1 MSWCCSA
8 LAIILATT
16 TTTTAVLVVVV
27 VAAAAAGQSLSER
40 LRKLLF
46 ELFEQF
52 HVVTEGKGVDLRIT
66 WITICRA
73 SRDKTFVRRAE
84 T

>member
-8 LAIILATT
+8 VSAIILA
-16 TTTTAVLVVVV
+16 A
-27 VAAAAAGQSLSER
+27 AAAAAGQSLSGER

-73 SRDKTFVRRAE
+73 LRDKTLVRRAE